1 MVARMREMWRREVL
15 QWRDR
20 RAFEQRLVAEQYADA
35 EDDSDADD
43 MWQDNMGE
51 RTWPQI

>member
-1 MVARMREMWRREVL
+1 MVACMREIWCREVL

-35 EDDSDADD
+35 EADNDADD

-51 RTWPQI
+51 CAWPQI